1 MNTHQINTVETIH
14 ADQAG
19 QLDDYAVM
27 GKGEGAEIVV
37 GGFGWGCSWSRAGPR
52 CPSEVLLSSS
62 LH

>member
-37 GGFGWGCSWSRAGPR
+37 GGFGWGCSF
-52 CPSEVLLSSS
+52 
-62 LH
+62 